1 MALAT
6 KPSSPSQGRVHRVWK
21 TPTTRTV
28 WLWLATTLFLC
39 AVLFGIYFYTLKTQQ
54 YPSPYTDPLR
64 LFGIVSFALV
74 LIVASYTLRRRF
86 MRQLGGSVQSWLWV
100 HTWFG
105 IAAILIT
112 LWHSNFL
119 NIYPYFYFSL
129 STLTEGLAGM
139 SALYSLLL
147 LVITGIIGR
156 FLDMGQARIIAHEA
170 NRNGTGIIQSVEDRL
185 REIDLTVGRLSAGKS
200 VEFKQYC
207 TQALSKAGT
216 LSGPP
221 PLSPQEKPDF
231 QRAWDALSQHAQ
243 LTRSLQRQKRARTII
258 QGWRYIHI
266 AIACVAFAIILLHS
280 TLELIKLALQLTGH
294 SL

>member
-6 KPSSPSQGRVHRVWK
+6 KPSSSQERVQRIWK
-21 TPTTRTV
+21 TPTARTV

-39 AVLFGIYFYTLKTQQ
+39 AILFGIYFYTLKTQQ

-105 IAAILIT
+105 IAAILIA

-156 FLDMGQARIIAHEA
+156 YQTMWNH
-170 NRNGTGIIQSVEDRL
+170 T
-185 REIDLTVGRLSAGKS
+185 
-200 VEFKQYC
+200 
-207 TQALSKAGT
+207 
-216 LSGPP
+216 
-221 PLSPQEKPDF
+221 
-231 QRAWDALSQHAQ
+231 
-243 LTRSLQRQKRARTII
+243 
-258 QGWRYIHI
+258 
-266 AIACVAFAIILLHS
+266 
-280 TLELIKLALQLTGH
+280 
-294 SL
+294 